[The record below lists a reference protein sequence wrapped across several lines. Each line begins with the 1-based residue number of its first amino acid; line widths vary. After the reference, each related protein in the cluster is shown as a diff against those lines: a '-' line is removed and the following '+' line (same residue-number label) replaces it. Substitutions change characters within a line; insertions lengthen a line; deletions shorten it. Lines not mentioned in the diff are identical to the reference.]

1 MVNQKDYLKQYCAE
15 HKEHIYSNV
24 VKWRKENR
32 ERVNSLQNMYAR
44 KKRMWNK
51 IVKEFNNIL
60 LDGY

>member
-1 MVNQKDYLKQYCAE
+1 MGKDYLKQYCAE
-15 HKEHIYSNV
+15 HREHIYSNV
-24 VKWRKENR
+24 VEWRKKNR
-32 ERVNSLQNMYAR
+32 DRVNSLQNMYAR